1 MAYIQPKI
9 NAAIK
14 DTPPEEYLAD
24 VLKQCNGGDL
34 KYGSITDKSALDEN
48 LAQNCI
54 PTDAIKAGIGGY
66 DQFLEERC
74 VLMARKIKDYYQN
87 L

>member
-1 MAYIQPKI
+1 MAYIQPEI
-9 NAAIK
+9 SAAIK

-24 VLKQCNGGDL
+24 VLKQCSGGDL
-34 KYGSITDKSALDEN
+34 KCGGITDKGALDEN

-66 DQFLEERC
+66 D
-74 VLMARKIKDYYQN
+74 
-87 L
+87 